1 VKKVLIAGIC
11 ILAVAG
17 LIRLTFGPG
26 FAPGPNHTPEAVES
40 RAARS
45 SPTPGSRGSS
55 ATAGAEKENASRA
68 IAVANEIQRALDSKD
83 FAAHAAVFE
92 KQIPAL
98 VKLDPW
104 AAARLAEAS
113 PEGGEWRTELLRTVA
128 QKWAAAD
135 PEGASKWI
143 AQLSNPNER
152 DTVLSCACFQI
163 ADLNPSLAIQT
174 LIEQGVGSERR
185 EVMLG
190 NLAQQ
195 WAAQDV
201 SAAAAWARSC
211 QPGRVRDALF
221 LHIAIA
227 QSKVDPED
235 AAAIVSQ
242 QIAPGSSQE
251 EAALAVM
258 QAWAKQDGEGALAW
272 ANRFPPGALRDR
284 VLREVPQISAAAE
297 SRDSEL
303 LPRPQ

>member
-1 VKKVLIAGIC
+1 
-11 ILAVAG
+11 VA
-17 LIRLTFGPG
+17 
-26 FAPGPNHTPEAVES
+26 
-40 RAARS
+40 
-45 SPTPGSRGSS
+45 
-55 ATAGAEKENASRA
+55 
-68 IAVANEIQRALDSKD
+68 
-83 FAAHAAVFE
+83 
-92 KQIPAL
+92 
-98 VKLDPW
+98 
-104 AAARLAEAS
+104 
-113 PEGGEWRTELLRTVA
+113 
-128 QKWAAAD
+128 
-135 PEGASKWI
+135 KWI

-235 AAAIVSQ
+235 AAVIVSQ

-258 QAWAKQDGEGALAW
+258 EAWAKQDGEGALAW

-284 VLREVPQISAAAE
+284 ALREVPQISAAQNDDADV
-297 SRDSEL
+297 RP
-303 LPRPQ
+303 LPR